1 MRKCKYCGIPLDD
14 DSLFC
19 VNCGAKVEPQGKAC
33 PRCGAELEDDSVFC
47 TKCGTRLTEQV
58 APSLSLIE
66 EEELQESEWKE
77 KKNWKWYI
85 IGAIVAI
92 VLLAIGGYFVYK
104 HHGKT
109 QSEESMELSFEEE
122 SFFVERIRNWD
133 KMHNNKKFDDSENC
147 PYAETVYFFGTRMS
161 GLEAAQAK
169 QIFLMASDYMQESK
183 NIKVTKISDRLVVC
197 DFEKHTYLDSHSK
210 VYSCYLFFV
219 DEGGGIWKIKE
230 ESDSETDSN
239 LQRKRERKP
248 RNEIVQPLTLQFIRE
263 YCDYLQLPYRY
274 WSYVEDEI
282 KEHRLNVLTVEGP
295 EWDALPYVLRGRIAM
310 NYNYMKQG
318 NDVLDEVTH
327 YYNYVNFCDAIGR
340 IKDVWN
346 VIPVRIENNDRYQSP
361 LFQFYLDEDGM
372 EDVLITA
379 EYVEDGIVRNPYDD
393 ASARIFIPS
402 QDGGNEVEGYDELST
417 YHYKFIRDDNKK
429 EVKLDLVS
437 Y

>member
-1 MRKCKYCGIPLDD
+1 MKNCKHCGVPLDD

-58 APSLSLIE
+58 APYLSLIE

-147 PYAETVYFFGTRMS
+147 PYAEMVYFFGMRMS
-161 GLEAAQAK
+161 GLEAAQTK
-169 QIFLMASDYMQESK
+169 QDALVAMSDFRQESK
-183 NIKVTKISDRLVVC
+183 NIKVTKISDKLVVC
-197 DFEKHTYLDSHSK
+197 DFEKHTYSNSHSK
-210 VYSCYLFFV
+210 VHSCYLFFI
-219 DEGGGIWKIKE
+219 DEGGGMWKIKE
-230 ESDSETDSN
+230 ESDSETDNN
-239 LQRKRERKP
+239 LQRKREREQ

-295 EWDALPYVLRGRIAM
+295 AWDAQAYVLRGRIAM

-327 YYNYVNFCDAIGR
+327 YYNYVSFCDAIGR
-340 IKDVWN
+340 IKEVWN
-346 VIPVRIENNDRYQSP
+346 VVPVRIENNDRYESP
-361 LFQFYLDEDGM
+361 LLQFYFDGNGL
-372 EDVLITA
+372 ENVLITA
-379 EYVEDGIVRNPYDD
+379 QYIEDG
-393 ASARIFIPS
+393 
-402 QDGGNEVEGYDELST
+402 VEEYEGLST

-429 EVKLDLVS
+429 EVALDLVS
-437 Y
+437 L

>member
-19 VNCGAKVEPQGKAC
+19 VNCGAKVELQGKTC
-33 PRCGAELEDDSVFC
+33 PHCGAEVEEDSAFC
-47 TKCGTRLTEQV
+47 TKCGTKLTEQV
-58 APSLSLIE
+58 APSLSFS
-66 EEELQESEWKE
+66 QEKPHECEREE
-77 KKNWKWYI
+77 KKNRKKWYI
-85 IGAIVAI
+85 SGAIVAI
-92 VLLAIGGYFVYK
+92 ALLAIGGYFVFQ
-104 HHGKT
+104 HHNKT
-109 QSEESMELSFEEE
+109 QNEESVALSSEEE

-133 KMHNNKKFDDSENC
+133 EMHNSKKFDDSENC

-263 YCDYLQLPYRY
+263 YCDYLQLPYCY
-274 WSYVEDEI
+274 WVYVEDEI
-282 KEHRLNVLTVEGP
+282 KEHRLNILTIEGP

-310 NYNYMKQG
+310 NYKYMKQE
-318 NDVLDEVTH
+318 NDVLEEVTH
-327 YYNYVNFCDAIGR
+327 YYNYVSFCDAIGR
-340 IKDVWN
+340 IKEVWN
-346 VIPVRIENNDRYQSP
+346 VVPVRIENNDRYESP
-361 LFQFYLDEDGM
+361 LFQFYFDGNGL
-372 EDVLITA
+372 ENVLITA
-379 EYVEDGIVRNPYDD
+379 QYVEDG
-393 ASARIFIPS
+393 
-402 QDGGNEVEGYDELST
+402 VEEYEGLST
-417 YHYKFIRDDNKK
+417 YHYKFIRNDNNR

-437 Y
+437 F